1 MAVSKPRRSARALIP
16 PDAGGGWLM
25 AAIVGAL
32 AFVAC
37 LSLSAAVGA
46 SRAADL
52 WSDGLATAAT
62 VRVSTLEEGA
72 DARVQTALLI
82 LGETPGV
89 RQARILNHDEVAQ
102 LLEPWFGANG
112 DLGVLPA
119 PRLIEVTLD
128 LDRPPDPGVVQARLD
143 GAQLQATYDGHD
155 VWRGRAA
162 AAARAVRLTAVCALA
177 AVLTA
182 MLAAIVSSVRGG
194 MGSQRQV
201 ISALRLAGAEDRF
214 VAGIYQRRFFI
225 LAGLGAFVG
234 VAFGAGAVAAFT
246 RAAQLQGLAPG
257 LEIPGWWPFAA
268 FGVVAAAAVCAMLAA
283 RGAAFAALR
292 RES

>member
-1 MAVSKPRRSARALIP
+1 MGALTKPRRSALIP

-25 AAIVGAL
+25 AVIVGAL

-37 LSLSAAVGA
+37 LSLAAAVGA

-62 VRVSTLEEGA
+62 VRVSAFDEGA
-72 DARVQTALLI
+72 DARVQTALRL

-89 RQARILNHDEVAQ
+89 QRARALTREEVAD
-102 LLEPWFGANG
+102 LLKPWFGEG
-112 DLGVLPA
+112 EDFDSLPA
-119 PRLIEVTLD
+119 PRVIEVTLD
-128 LDRPPDPGVVQARLD
+128 PSSPPDPGVMQARLD

-162 AAARAVRLTAVCALA
+162 AAARAVRLTAICTLA
-177 AVLTA
+177 AVLAA

-194 MGSQRQV
+194 MGAQRHV
-201 ISALRLAGAEDRF
+201 IAALRLSGAEDRF
-214 VAGIYQRRFFI
+214 VAAIYQRRF
-225 LAGLGAFVG
+225 LVLGGLGALIGVG
-234 VAFGAGAVAAFT
+234 LGMGVVVAFT
-246 RAAQLQGLAPG
+246 RAAHLRGLAPG

-268 FGVVAAAAVCAMLAA
+268 LGVVGAAALAA
-283 RGAAFAALR
+283 MFAARAAAFAALR
-292 RES
+292 RET